1 LTLGLSSPDE
11 RGTSSGY
18 CTRSCP
24 MRPGALEKA
33 QDALALLSKWA
44 SGRTNWSITGLSVS
58 ASNFASLEKDSGDV
72 MEMFKNAPTTN
83 TTPAV
88 SPIKAHEIDAAVLAE
103 LPEDIQREIK
113 ASFNNRTTGTTTTIS
128 AKRSQTNS
136 ITNYFSK
143 KKR

>member
-1 LTLGLSSPDE
+1 
-11 RGTSSGY
+11 
-18 CTRSCP
+18 

-33 QDALALLSKWA
+33 QDAMALLSKWA

-72 MEMFKNAPTTN
+72 MEMFKNAPIN

-113 ASFNNRTTGTTTTIS
+113 ASFNNNSRVTASATTSTS

-143 KKR
+143 KKK